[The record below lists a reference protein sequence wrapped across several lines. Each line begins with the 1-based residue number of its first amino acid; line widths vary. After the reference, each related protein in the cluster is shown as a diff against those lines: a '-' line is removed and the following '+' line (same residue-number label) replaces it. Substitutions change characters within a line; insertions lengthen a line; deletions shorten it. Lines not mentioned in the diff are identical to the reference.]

1 MSAPATPIMV
11 ARDLSVIRGGR
22 TLVHV
27 ERFEVRRGLVH
38 VLLGPNGAG
47 KSTLLKALNG
57 LEQADGTLEFE
68 GHPVGGSAARLALR
82 RRTAAVSQ
90 KPYLLNTSVLDNVA
104 SGLRYRGVRKRD
116 ARATAMTALAMLDVS
131 HLAPRRPGRLSG
143 GEAQRVSIAR
153 ALACDPAIL
162 FLDEPI
168 AALDPPTRRSLVDD
182 LLQILDSRGIA
193 AVWVTHDRDE
203 ALAVGDSVTFIE
215 RGEVVH
221 TGPAM
226 DVFSRPATESF
237 AAFLGLDTYLEG
249 TVVAGPTGD
258 LRFILR
264 DGQELSCG
272 EAPLGHAV
280 ACIPPEDVVLLT
292 TTPEHN
298 MSLRNILRGAVK
310 AVRPDGRLL
319 RVSVAADGLEIAAL
333 VTKAAFEELG
343 LSIGSPVAAAV
354 KAAALHPIPR
364 HERPEQMP

>member
-1 MSAPATPIMV
+1 MSAPATPVMV
-11 ARDLSVIRGGR
+11 ARDLRVVRGGR

-27 ERFEVRRGLVH
+27 ERFEVRSGLVH

-68 GHPVGGSAARLALR
+68 GRPVRGAAARLALR
-82 RRTAAVSQ
+82 RRTAAVAQ
-90 KPYLLNTSVLDNVA
+90 KPYLLSTSVLNNVA
-104 SGLRYRGVRKRD
+104 SGLRYRGVQRREAHTA
-116 ARATAMTALAMLDVS
+116 AREALELLGVP
-131 HLAPRRPGRLSG
+131 HLADRKPARLSG

-153 ALACDPAIL
+153 ALACDPMVL

-182 LLQILDSRGIA
+182 LMRILDQRGIA

-215 RGEVVH
+215 TGEVVQS
-221 TGPAM
+221 GPALE
-226 DVFSRPATESF
+226 VFSRPATESF
-237 AAFLGLDTYLEG
+237 ATFLGLDTYLEG
-249 TVVAGPTGD
+249 TVVVGREGA
-258 LRFILR
+258 LRFIL
-264 DGQELSCG
+264 DAGHELSCG

-292 TTPEHN
+292 TAPEHN
-298 MSLRNILRGAVK
+298 MSLRNILQGTVRE
-310 AVRPDGRLL
+310 VRPDGRLL
-319 RVSVAADGLEIAAL
+319 RVIVAADGLDVAAL
-333 VTKAAFEELG
+333 VTKAAFEELA
-343 LSIGSPVAAAV
+343 LAIGSPVAAAF

-364 HERPEQMP
+364 HERLNRVP

>member
-1 MSAPATPIMV
+1 M
-11 ARDLSVIRGGR
+11 
-22 TLVHV
+22 
-27 ERFEVRRGLVH
+27 
-38 VLLGPNGAG
+38 
-47 KSTLLKALNG
+47 
-57 LEQADGTLEFE
+57 
-68 GHPVGGSAARLALR
+68 
-82 RRTAAVSQ
+82 
-90 KPYLLNTSVLDNVA
+90 
-104 SGLRYRGVRKRD
+104 
-116 ARATAMTALAMLDVS
+116 
-131 HLAPRRPGRLSG
+131 
-143 GEAQRVSIAR
+143 SIAR

-215 RGEVVH
+215 RGEVVQ

-249 TVVAGPTGD
+249 TVVAGPAGD

-292 TTPEHN
+292 TAPEHS
-298 MSLRNILRGAVK
+298 MSLRNVLQGDGEGGAAGRPPAARPRRGGRPRDRRAGDQGGVRGAG
-310 AVRPDGRLL
+310 PGR
-319 RVSVAADGLEIAAL
+319 RVAGGRRLQ
-333 VTKAAFEELG
+333 G
-343 LSIGSPVAAAV
+343 GGPPP
-354 KAAALHPIPR
+354 HPSAR
-364 HERPEQMP
+364 AGGAGA